1 MLSKQ
6 TLRGIER
13 ITEREVQVIVRR
25 ARSAM
30 NADLTPRNPEVD
42 GDLDC
47 GLFGCSRRA
56 SVDDHVT
63 VQDGRMKAFEPH

>member
-1 MLSKQ
+1 MVSKQ

-13 ITEREVQVIVRR
+13 ITERDVQVIVRR
-25 ARSAM
+25 ARSAI

-47 GLFGCSRRA
+47 GLFGWSRRG